1 MTSFSIDVSF
11 RNVFLGVTAVSGTA
25 TLCDNVIGGYNA
37 ALNVSQPLVNNV
49 ILGPIAMASSQRVES
64 NVAIGNAAGAF
75 ATTVC
80 GNILHG
86 IAAGYSVS
94 GFASNVVIG
103 HSAGQYQR
111 ESSNNIFLGYGTGY
125 GESGAPPIS
134 NMKNVVVGDGTLR
147 FSSSNSSNIVMG
159 VTSLNNSSN
168 NSGCI
173 VFGNNVGPITNC
185 SSVVSIGHSN
195 LTNFTGTSN
204 IFLGNNIGANATATN
219 TIAIGHGIN
228 VSGMVGK
235 IVIGTSNRTYFY
247 ADGSSNKIFLGGL
260 STPYSLSSDGSVQS
274 NTVSLMQVVLQGEC
288 FNPYTM
294 MLSVSTGQVLPIVPY
309 IFLDQSSSATR
320 VVLDTDLSA
329 ALTSNTYNLDIV
341 IGNNRPTAITL
352 CGSFFSVNQ
361 TISRTPSIVLSG
373 NMIKKFKRMLFVNP
387 SSPFSSER
395 YYIGYLQ
402 Q

>member
-1 MTSFSIDVSF
+1 MSSFSVDVSF
-11 RNVFLGVTAVSGTA
+11 QNVFLGVAALSGTS
-25 TLCDNVIGGYNA
+25 TLCDNVIGGYGA
-37 ALNVSQPLVNNV
+37 AVNVSQPLYNNV

-64 NVAIGNAAGAF
+64 NVVIGNAAGAF
-75 ATTVC
+75 AKTVC

-103 HSAGQYQR
+103 HSAAQNQQQ
-111 ESSNNIFLGYGTGY
+111 SSNNIFLGYGAGY
-125 GESGAPPIS
+125 GESGAPPTS
-134 NMKNVVVGDGTLR
+134 NSKNVVIGDGALR
-147 FSSSNSSNIVMG
+147 FSSSNSSNIVLG

-173 VFGNNVGPITNC
+173 VLGNNAGPLLNC

-195 LTNFTGTSN
+195 VTNFTGTSN
-204 IFLGNNIGANATATN
+204 IFIGNNIGANATATN
-219 TIAIGHGIN
+219 TIAIGHGVD

-235 IVIGTSNRTYFY
+235 VVIGTSNRTYFY
-247 ADGSSNKIFLGGL
+247 ADASSNRIFLGGL

-274 NTVSLMQVVLQGEC
+274 NTVSLMHVVLQGEC
-288 FNPYTM
+288 FNPYTT
-294 MLSVSTGQVLPIVPY
+294 MLSVSTGQVLPIIPY
-309 IFLDQSSSATR
+309 IFFDQSSSATR
-320 VVLDTDLSA
+320 VVLDTNLST

-341 IGNNRPTAITL
+341 IGNNSPNAITL

-361 TISRTPSIVLSG
+361 TISRSPSVVLSG
-373 NMIKKFKRMLFVNP
+373 NTIKKFKRMLFVNP
-387 SSPFSSER
+387 SSPFPTER

-402 Q
+402 